1 MFKTRFFLL
10 IIVIA
15 AQFVLGCSTNPV
27 TGKQELSLLSSNQEI
42 NIGEKNYGSYRQAQG
57 GDYYLDPSLQSYVSD
72 VGAKLA
78 QVSDAPNLPYEF
90 VVLNNSMPN
99 AWALP
104 GGKIA
109 INRGLLAYLEDESQ
123 LAAVL
128 AHEIVHAAARHGASQ
143 MTRGALTN
151 LGLIAIGVGIE
162 GKTNTQLYDAASQV
176 GIAVWMSKYGRDDEL
191 ESDYYGM
198 EYMVRAGYDP
208 QGAVELQK
216 AFVAL
221 NKGSQPDFVNALFA
235 SHPPSQ
241 KRLEANQI
249 NAKNYPS
256 GRRYRQRYQNAI
268 AQVIKDQPAYDY
280 AKQAHEKLRKN
291 EPKEALRDLDKAI
304 LAQNNEFSFWLMRG
318 YAWAMLDNNKN
329 AELAFTTSIIKNPA
343 HYRAYLERGM
353 LLYDQGQRDEGITD
367 IKRSHA
373 ILPTAEGSYYLGEQE
388 MAMKNYAR
396 AKSYYLDASVSPGKF
411 RELAKQKMMVA
422 DQNLNPK
429 KYIHAMIVIV
439 EPAQVGIKL
448 TNLAKS
454 PVNNIQLQVSNGT
467 VAQTIIWNKKIDA
480 KQSVIVRSKFRVGV
494 YPRDEQIF
502 EVKIIS
508 ANVTK
513 L

>member
-1 MFKTRFFLL
+1 MFKTRYFLL

-57 GDYYLDPSLQSYVSD
+57 GDYYLDPSLQSYVSG
-72 VGAKLA
+72 VGAKLT

-109 INRGLLAYLEDESQ
+109 INRGLLAYLEDEAQ

-151 LGLIAIGVGIE
+151 LGLIAIGAGIE

-176 GIAVWMSKYGRDDEL
+176 GIAAWMSKYGREDEL

-241 KRLEANQI
+241 KRLEANQV

-268 AQVIKDQPAYDY
+268 AQVIKDQPAYDF
-280 AKQAHEKLRKN
+280 AKQAHEKLRKKQ
-291 EPKEALRDLDKAI
+291 PKEALRDLDKAI

-318 YAWAMLDNNKN
+318 YAWAMLDNDKN

-343 HYRAYLERGM
+343 HYKAYLERGI
-353 LLYDQGQRDEGITD
+353 LLYDQGQREKGISD
-367 IKRSHA
+367 IRRSHA
-373 ILPTAEGSYYLGEQE
+373 ILPTAKGSYYLGEQE

-396 AKSYYLDASVSPGKF
+396 AKSYYSEASNSPGKF
-411 RELAKQKMMVA
+411 RELAEQKMMVA

-429 KYIHAMIVIV
+429 KYIQAKVVIV

-448 TNLAKS
+448 TNLGTVS
-454 PVNNIQLQVSNGT
+454 IHNVQIWISNGKT
-467 VAQTIIWNKKIDA
+467 TQNILWNKNINSKKSAI
-480 KQSVIVRSKFRVGV
+480 IRSQFKVGV
-494 YPRDEQIF
+494 SSLSDQFFQVGI
-502 EVKIIS
+502 
-508 ANVTK
+508 TK
-513 L
+513 AVIAP